1 MPKLKTNKAAKK
13 RLRVTKKKKILRSKS
28 KRRHIMTD
36 KTGDKKRSL
45 RGTTGVKKCDRPRL
59 LKLMPYDA

>member
-1 MPKLKTNKAAKK
+1 MPKLKTNKSAKK
-13 RLRVTKKKKILRSKS
+13 RLRVTKKKKILRSSS

-36 KTGDKKRSL
+36 KTGDQKRSL
-45 RGTTGVKKCDRPRL
+45 RGKSGVQKCDKARL